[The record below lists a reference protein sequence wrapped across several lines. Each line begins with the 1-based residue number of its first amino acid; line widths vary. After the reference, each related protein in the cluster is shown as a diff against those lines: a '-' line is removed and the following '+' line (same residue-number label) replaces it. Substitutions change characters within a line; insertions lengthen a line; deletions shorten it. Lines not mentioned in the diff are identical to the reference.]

1 MSRPRIIALWSV
13 PRSRSTAFFRM
24 MLERGDFECV
34 HEPFSYLHEFGSV
47 VVGDRTVTN
56 EKDLMRG
63 LLRLAEQR
71 PVFFKD
77 TTDERYDPMAD
88 EEFIQTVTHSFLIRH
103 PEETAR
109 SYRKVNPG
117 VRPEQLGFGH
127 LAELRDAVL
136 SATHQ
141 DPPLIE
147 SRDLLRDPAGVVREW
162 CTQIGIDFVP
172 EALHWSAGDRSEWA
186 ASSRWHRDV
195 SGTTGFVGAGSP
207 AGEGAEDAPS
217 LTTTDDPLAV
227 DHLDVYRRL
236 HAVRLGV

>member
-1 MSRPRIIALWSV
+1 MNRPRIIALWSV

-47 VVGDRTVTN
+47 VVGDREVTN
-56 EKDLMRG
+56 EKELMRQ
-63 LLRLAEQR
+63 LLDLAEVR

-77 TTDERYDPMAD
+77 TTDERYDLLVD
-88 EEFIQTVTHSFLIRH
+88 EEFVQAVTHSFLIRH

-109 SYRKVNPG
+109 SYRKVNPD
-117 VRPEQLGFGH
+117 VRMEQLGFDH
-127 LAELRDAVL
+127 LAEVRDAVL
-136 SATHQ
+136 SVTNQ

-147 SRDLLRDPAGVVREW
+147 SEDLMRDPAGVVSEW
-162 CTQIGIDFVP
+162 CTRIGIDFLA

-195 SGTTGFVGAGSP
+195 SGTTGFNSASASTRKHRDASP
-207 AGEGAEDAPS
+207 YPI
-217 LTTTDDPLAV
+217 TTDDPLAIGQ
-227 DHLDVYRRL
+227 LEVYRRL
-236 HAVRLGV
+236 HALRLGA